1 MIDSV
6 SEAAGVF
13 LSIFQ
18 ALPSSVISL
27 VNLSLALFLIT
38 VIVSHFFNVR

>member
-18 ALPSSVISL
+18 ALPSSVLAL
-27 VNLSLALFLIT
+27 VNLSLALFLIA
-38 VIVSHFFNVR
+38 VIVHHFFNVR